1 MAATEASTEPVQVD
15 AGETKAEEEPSN
27 AELSPVPTEETQPTT
42 EAPPTTEPSADK
54 VKPASEKIWDSFLNK
69 SGLGKVMGGKKK
81 KEHSAVAEEVL
92 AEDPEKASATNTNE
106 QGEEADPKDQS
117 AREPVSEAATDG
129 QVIEKVPY
137 NEEAAQE
144 QKAPGAKPKQGEK
157 SSVRDFIRK
166 PVAKI
171 FSHKSTE
178 KKESSGELSKHG
190 KVRSKSLD
198 RLEDADA
205 STAVVDQN
213 EDPQSAEE
221 ADKSTSQT
229 TKPMKRWHSFKK
241 LMAQKSHKK
250 SGDEVK
256 DADGAEGGSA
266 DAAGDTGTLDS
277 TTKSEHTGQ
286 KRWKLKRSWTFQG
299 LKRDPSIVGIHKP
312 KDKDSSDN
320 LKDENTPEVDQGAT
334 QISEESKVSGDG
346 ETQEKTH
353 ADGEEEKEPTV
364 AATVTTHTKIV
375 DQHANDI
382 WTSFKKRVI
391 PKSKKAADAGG
402 EEEEPTGEQEQTE
415 EPQAGKDSGKTAK
428 SKRTHFN
435 RAVSLKNFILRKGK
449 GTSVDMGDGS
459 AVQKENKGETKDTD
473 GSADT
478 AGAADLPQGGS
489 EDQTATPSETNNG
502 AQVVDEHKTSDG
514 EDKSLPSI
522 PSGEQSDTPHLS
534 SEGGDQAEPNVELKT
549 NGENGYSGATAEDT
563 TAHHNE
569 PPVQVDVVKEEET
582 NQEDTT
588 SSDKT
593 CAKDGKILNQ
603 DGNCSTENAV
613 AESGEFE
620 AAIDSSDETESKKR
634 DSVVGLGVSIELET
648 GVCCSPDNGGSLSE
662 STKNNDEPDDQEE
675 TLKRMFYQA
684 ATSIVRT
691 VLLAATDQLVKEKDF
706 LDSSPKFS
714 QTNHGS
720 CTDVDVGYCQ

>member
-1 MAATEASTEPVQVD
+1 MAATEANTEPVQVD
-15 AGETKAEEEPSN
+15 AGETKAEEEASN
-27 AELSPVPTEETQPTT
+27 AESTLVPTEVTQATP
-42 EAPPTTEPSADK
+42 EAPQTTEPSADNK
-54 VKPASEKIWDSFLNK
+54 IKPASEKIWDSFLNK

-81 KEHSAVAEEVL
+81 KDHSTVAEEVH
-92 AEDPEKASATNTNE
+92 AEDPDKASETNKND
-106 QGEEADPKDQS
+106 QVEEADPKVQS
-117 AREPVSEAATDG
+117 TSQPASEAATDG
-129 QVIEKVPY
+129 QVIEKATD
-137 NEEAAQE
+137 NEEAVQE
-144 QKAPGAKPKQGEK
+144 QKAPSAKPKQGEK
-157 SSVRDFIRK
+157 SNVRDLIRK

-213 EDPQSAEE
+213 EDPQSPEE
-221 ADKSTSQT
+221 ADKSTPHT

-250 SGDEVK
+250 SSDEVK
-256 DADGAEGGSA
+256 DAEGAEGGSS
-266 DAAGDTGTLDS
+266 DAARDSGTLDS

-299 LKRDPSIVGIHKP
+299 LKRDPSMVGIHKP
-312 KDKDSSDN
+312 KDKHSSDN
-320 LKDENTPEVDQGAT
+320 LKDENSPDTNQGAT
-334 QISEESKVSGDG
+334 QISEDTQVSGDG
-346 ETQEKTH
+346 ETQDKTH
-353 ADGEEEKEPTV
+353 LDGEEEKEAT
-364 AATVTTHTKIV
+364 AAAIATTHTKIV

-382 WTSFKKRVI
+382 WISFKKRVI

-415 EPQAGKDSGKTAK
+415 EPQASKDSGKTAK

-435 RAVSLKNFILRKGK
+435 RAVSLKNFIMRKGK
-449 GTSVDMGDGS
+449 NTTMDIGDE
-459 AVQKENKGETKDTD
+459 KENKGETKDMD

-478 AGAADLPQGGS
+478 AGATDLPQGGS
-489 EDQTATPSETNNG
+489 EDQAATPSESNNR
-502 AQVVDEHKTSDG
+502 AQVIDEHKSSDG

-522 PSGEQSDTPHLS
+522 QSGEKSDAPHLS
-534 SEGGDQAEPNVELKT
+534 SEGGDQIEPSEEPKT
-549 NGENGYSGATAEDT
+549 NGENGYSGAAAEDT
-563 TAHHNE
+563 TAHHIA
-569 PPVQVDVVKEEET
+569 PPVHVAVVQEEET
-582 NQEDTT
+582 NQEEIK
-588 SSDKT
+588 SSDIT

-603 DGNCSTENAV
+603 DGNCGSENAD

-620 AAIDSSDETESKKR
+620 AAIDSNDTTELEKT
-634 DSVVGLGVSIELET
+634 DSVIGLGTSIELET
-648 GVCCSPDNGGSLSE
+648 GVCCSPDSGGSFSE
-662 STKNNDEPDDQEE
+662 STKNSDEPNDQEE
-675 TLKRMFYQA
+675 TLKRIFYQA
-684 ATSIVRT
+684 ATSIVQT

-714 QTNHGS
+714 QTSNGN
-720 CTDVDVGYCQ
+720 CIDVDVGYCH

>member
-1 MAATEASTEPVQVD
+1 MAETEVNTEPVQVD
-15 AGETKAEEEPSN
+15 TGESKAEEEPSN
-27 AELSPVPTEETQPTT
+27 AETSPVPTEETQPTN
-42 EAPPTTEPSADK
+42 EAPQSTEPTIDNK

-81 KEHSAVAEEVL
+81 KEHSAVTEEVL
-92 AEDPEKASATNTNE
+92 AEDPDKSSATNKNDQE
-106 QGEEADPKDQS
+106 EEATPNDQS
-117 AREPVSEAATDG
+117 TCQTASEAATDG
-129 QVIEKVPY
+129 QVIEKVPD
-137 NEEAAQE
+137 NEEAIQE
-144 QKAPGAKPKQGEK
+144 EKALGAKPKQGEK

-178 KKESSGELSKHG
+178 KKEGSGELSKHG

-198 RLEDADA
+198 RLEDADG
-205 STAVVDQN
+205 STTVADQN
-213 EDPQSAEE
+213 DDPQSPEQ
-221 ADKSTSQT
+221 ADKSTSQPA
-229 TKPMKRWHSFKK
+229 KPIKRWHSFKK

-250 SGDEVK
+250 GTEETK
-256 DADGAEGGSA
+256 DAEGAEGDSA
-266 DAAGDTGTLDS
+266 DVAGDTGTLDS
-277 TTKSEHTGQ
+277 TTKLEHTGQ

-299 LKRDPSIVGIHKP
+299 IKRDPSVVGIHKP

-320 LKDENTPEVDQGAT
+320 IKDENTTETGQVAPL
-334 QISEESKVSGDG
+334 ISEDSKESGDG

-353 ADGEEEKEPTV
+353 ENGDEDKEATA
-364 AATVTTHTKIV
+364 AATATTHTKIV

-449 GTSVDMGDGS
+449 STSMDMGDGS
-459 AVQKENKGETKDTD
+459 AVQKENKGEAKDTD

-478 AGAADLPQGGS
+478 AGATDLPQDGS
-489 EDQTATPSETNNG
+489 EDQAATPCEINNG
-502 AQVVDEHKTSDG
+502 AQVVDEHKSLDG

-534 SEGGDQAEPNVELKT
+534 SEGDQTHPNVEPKT
-549 NGENGYSGATAEDT
+549 NGENGHSDSAAEDT
-563 TAHHNE
+563 TAHNE

-582 NQEDTT
+582 NQEDTNYC
-588 SSDKT
+588 DKT
-593 CAKDGKILNQ
+593 CAKDGKIMNPA
-603 DGNCSTENAV
+603 GNCGTENAV
-613 AESGEFE
+613 AES
-620 AAIDSSDETESKKR
+620 A
-634 DSVVGLGVSIELET
+634 
-648 GVCCSPDNGGSLSE
+648 
-662 STKNNDEPDDQEE
+662 
-675 TLKRMFYQA
+675 
-684 ATSIVRT
+684 
-691 VLLAATDQLVKEKDF
+691 EKMAG
-706 LDSSPKFS
+706 
-714 QTNHGS
+714 N
-720 CTDVDVGYCQ
+720 V